1 MVTSL
6 FLKNRVSVKG
16 KRIYAQQMFVAGTCH
31 VTGSDIHTDNMIDDD
46 ESYDVEIDEQRLL
59 FECNVAGENFIY

>member
-1 MVTSL
+1 
-6 FLKNRVSVKG
+6 
-16 KRIYAQQMFVAGTCH
+16 MFVAGTCH